1 MKNFILLLILIYG
14 ISSVKALEIQC
25 KTPSFADALIVVKT
39 SETSNR
45 TYLLLLNE
53 TDLEKYW
60 PLDDSMWSDNEHMFH
75 YLDEETEILINK
87 TTLTGSFNS
96 LGAQLRGEN
105 SLKLINC
112 NLF

>member
-25 KTPSFADALIVVKT
+25 KTPSFEDALIVVKT
-39 SETSNR
+39 SENSNI
-45 TYLLLLNE
+45 TYLLLFNE

-75 YLDEETEILINK
+75 YRDEETEILINK

-96 LGAQLRGEN
+96 QGVQIRGEG
-105 SLKLINC
+105 LVELTDC
-112 NLF
+112 NLY